1 MPVLKTLH
9 LVLAALF
16 ACCFAYTFIGQQRI
30 ETYAQDY
37 VSLKTEQLVTPAIDA
52 TEKALQTDLAQ
63 KLLTPTQVVMIET
76 EIASF
81 RTNPKDYIL
90 NVTATPPVPT
100 PEDSTPTLRSTA
112 DRALAAMK
120 KKTLPLS
127 DKIAAIKEHIHS
139 HYQNTL
145 QALLLDLR
153 IFSGTNVLAAG
164 LACFLAHRSQNR
176 PSRPLVLITL
186 FLTAALVLSIWSYL
200 DSLSF
205 LSILLNS
212 YLGWYYPITVAG
224 LFFLF
229 YLHHPDSLR
238 RKAA

>member
-9 LVLAALF
+9 LVLVILF
-16 ACCFAYTFIGQQRI
+16 ASCFAYTFIGQQRI
-30 ETYAQDY
+30 EAHAQDY
-37 VSLKTEQLVTPAIDA
+37 VTLKTEQLVTPAFDA

-63 KLLTPTQVVMIET
+63 KLLTPAQATAIET

-81 RTNPKDYIL
+81 RVNPKNYIL
-90 NVTATPPVPT
+90 NIT
-100 PEDSTPTLRSTA
+100 STSPSSTGDGSQPSLRATA
-112 DRALAAMK
+112 DRALTAIK
-120 KKTLPLS
+120 KKALPLS
-127 DKIAAIKEHIHS
+127 VKIAAIKEHIRS
-139 HYQNTL
+139 HYHNTL
-145 QALLLDLR
+145 QALMIDLR

-164 LACFLAHRSQNR
+164 LACFLAQRSHNR

-186 FLTAALVLSIWSYL
+186 FLTAALLLSIWSYL

-212 YLGWYYPITVAG
+212 YLGWYYPITIAG

-229 YLHHPDSLR
+229 YLHNPGPPKQ
-238 RKAA
+238 KAV